1 MNRKMS
7 LLNRIA
13 PWGLVLTMSSCLL
26 WVAASP
32 ALAQRPSPEEVVE
45 SALMESAF
53 NGDLETVQQLVAADI
68 SVSIRDIEERTPLMW
83 SAFNGHTPVVS
94 FLLDQGAEVDAKDNN
109 NRTALMYASTG
120 PFKETVDLL
129 LLKGADANMQGT
141 VEGFTALMNAAAEGE
156 LEVVRVLLINGA
168 NPKIK
173 DQDGDTA
180 EDFAAQNGH
189 TSVVSL
195 LKNPPPQMGARD

>member
-7 LLNRIA
+7 LLKQIA
-13 PWGLVLTMSSCLL
+13 PRGLFLTIFSCLL
-26 WVAASP
+26 LIAGSP
-32 ALAQRPSPEEVVE
+32 ALAQRPSPEKVVE

-53 NGDLETVQQLVAADI
+53 NGDLETVQQLVAAGI
-68 SVSIRDIEERTPLMW
+68 SVSVRDLEERTPLMW

-94 FLLDQGAEVDAKDNN
+94 FLLDQGAEVDAQDNH

-129 LLKGADANMQGT
+129 LINGADTNIQGT
-141 VEGFTALMNAAAEGE
+141 QEGFTALMNAAAEGE
-156 LEVVRVLLINGA
+156 LDVVRVLLINGA
-168 NPKIK
+168 NPELK

-180 EDFAAQNGH
+180 EDFAEQKGH
-189 TSVVSL
+189 TAVVSL
-195 LKNPPPQMGARD
+195 LKNPPPQMGAKD